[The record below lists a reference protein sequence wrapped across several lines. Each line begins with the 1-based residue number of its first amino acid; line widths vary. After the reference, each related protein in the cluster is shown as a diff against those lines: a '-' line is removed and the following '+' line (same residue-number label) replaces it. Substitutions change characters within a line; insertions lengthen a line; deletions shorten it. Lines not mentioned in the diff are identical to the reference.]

1 MAVLVGPETRLLVQG
16 LGRDG
21 SFQATRAR
29 EYGTNMVAAVHPNRD
44 GQKFED
50 EVPYFSTVAKA
61 VEETGANT
69 GVIFVPAP
77 FAMDAIIEQVDAG
90 IELVVCI
97 TEGVPVLDMA
107 KVMAYIKDKPTRLI
121 GANCPGVLSPASKA
135 KVGIIPGNIVQPGN
149 IGVVSRSG
157 TLTYEAIA
165 QLVQHGMGQSTCVGI
180 GGDPI
185 HGTTFTDVLELFQ
198 ADDETEAIVLIGEI
212 GGIREQLAADY
223 IKEHVTKPVV
233 ATIAGQS
240 APPGKRMG
248 HAGAI
253 ISGGKGT
260 AEEKFAAFEAAGIAC
275 AKDPSE
281 LGAVLL
287 KSLEANG
294 LR

>member
-1 MAVLVGPETRLLVQG
+1 MAILVGPETRLLIQG

-21 SFQATRAR
+21 SFQASRTR
-29 EYGTNMVAAVHPNRD
+29 EYGTNMVAAVHPGRD

-50 EVPYFSTVAKA
+50 EVPYFSSVARA

-90 IELVVCI
+90 LELVVCI
-97 TEGVPVLDMA
+97 TEGIPVLDMV
-107 KVMAYIKDKPTRLI
+107 KVVAYMKGKPTRLV
-121 GANCPGVLSPASKA
+121 GSNCPGVLSPASKA
-135 KVGIIPGNIVQPGN
+135 KVGIIPGNIVRPGN

-165 QLVQHGMGQSTCVGI
+165 QLVQHGLGQSTCVGI
-180 GGDPI
+180 GGDPV

-198 ADDETEAIVLIGEI
+198 ADDETEARVLIGEI
-212 GGIREQLAADY
+212 GGIREQLAAEY
-223 IKEHVTKPVV
+223 IRQHVTKPVV
-233 ATIAGQS
+233 ASIAGQS

-253 ISGGKGT
+253 ITGK
-260 AEEKFAAFEAAGIAC
+260 AALASEKIRALSEAGVHVVESPTQI
-275 AKDPSE
+275 
-281 LGAVLL
+281 GAMMKEVI
-287 KSLEANG
+287 G
-294 LR
+294 

>member
-1 MAVLVGPETRLLVQG
+1 MAVLVGPDTRLLVQG

-107 KVMAYIKDKPTRLI
+107 KVMAYIKDKSTRLI

-253 ISGGKGT
+253 ITGK
-260 AEEKFAAFEAAGIAC
+260 AALASEKNKALSEAGVHVVDSPALIG
-275 AKDPSE
+275 AKMKE
-281 LGAVLL
+281 ILG
-287 KSLEANG
+287 
-294 LR
+294 

>member
-1 MAVLVGPETRLLVQG
+1 MAILVGPETRLLIQG

-21 SFQATRAR
+21 SFQASRTR
-29 EYGTNMVAAVHPNRD
+29 EYGTNMVAAVHPGRD

-50 EVPYFSTVAKA
+50 EVPYFSSVARA

-90 IELVVCI
+90 LELVVCI
-97 TEGVPVLDMA
+97 TEGIPVLDMV
-107 KVMAYIKDKPTRLI
+107 KVVAYMKGKPTRLI
-121 GANCPGVLSPASKA
+121 GSNCPGLLSPASKA
-135 KVGIIPGNIVQPGN
+135 KVGIIPGNIVRPGN

-165 QLVQHGMGQSTCVGI
+165 QLVQHGLGQSTCVGI
-180 GGDPI
+180 GGDPV

-212 GGIREQLAADY
+212 GGIREQLAAEY
-223 IKEHVTKPVV
+223 IRQHVTKPVV
-233 ATIAGQS
+233 ASIAGQS
-240 APPGKRMG
+240 APLGKRMG

-253 ISGGKGT
+253 ITGK
-260 AEEKFAAFEAAGIAC
+260 AALASEKIRALSEAGVHVVESPTQI
-275 AKDPSE
+275 
-281 LGAVLL
+281 GAMMKEVI
-287 KSLEANG
+287 G
-294 LR
+294 

>member
-1 MAVLVGPETRLLVQG
+1 MAILVGPETRLLIQG

-21 SFQATRAR
+21 SFQASRTR
-29 EYGTNMVAAVHPNRD
+29 EYGTNMVAAVHPGRD

-61 VEETGANT
+61 VEDTGANT

-90 IELVVCI
+90 LELVVCI
-97 TEGVPVLDMA
+97 TEGVPVLDMV
-107 KVMAYIKDKPTRLI
+107 KVMAYIKDRPTRLI
-121 GANCPGVLSPASKA
+121 GSNCPGVLTPASKA
-135 KVGIIPGNIVQPGN
+135 KVGIVPGNIVRPGN

-165 QLVQHGMGQSTCVGI
+165 QLVQYGLGQSTCVGI
-180 GGDPI
+180 GGDPV

-212 GGIREQLAADY
+212 GGVREQLAAEY
-223 IKEHVTKPVV
+223 IKENVTKPVV
-233 ATIAGQS
+233 AAIAGQS
-240 APPGKRMG
+240 APAGKRMG

-253 ISGGKGT
+253 ITGRAALAS
-260 AEEKFAAFEAAGIAC
+260 EKSRALSEAGVHVVDSPTHI
-275 AKDPSE
+275 
-281 LGAVLL
+281 GARMKEVI
-287 KSLEANG
+287 G
-294 LR
+294 

>member
-1 MAVLVGPETRLLVQG
+1 MAILVGPETRLLIQG

-21 SFQATRAR
+21 SFQASRTR
-29 EYGTNMVAAVHPNRD
+29 EYGTNMVAAVHPGRD

-61 VEETGANT
+61 VEDTGANT

-90 IELVVCI
+90 LELVVCI
-97 TEGVPVLDMA
+97 TEGVPVLDMV
-107 KVMAYIKDKPTRLI
+107 KVMAYIKDRPTRLI
-121 GANCPGVLSPASKA
+121 GSNCPGVLTPASKA
-135 KVGIIPGNIVQPGN
+135 KVGIVPGNIVRPGN

-165 QLVQHGMGQSTCVGI
+165 QLVQYGLGQSTCVGI
-180 GGDPI
+180 GGDPV

-212 GGIREQLAADY
+212 GGVREQLAAEY
-223 IKEHVTKPVV
+223 IRENVTKPVV
-233 ATIAGQS
+233 AAIAGQS
-240 APPGKRMG
+240 APAGKRMG

-253 ISGGKGT
+253 ITGRAALAS
-260 AEEKFAAFEAAGIAC
+260 EKSRALSEAGVHVVDSPTHI
-275 AKDPSE
+275 
-281 LGAVLL
+281 GARMKEVI
-287 KSLEANG
+287 G
-294 LR
+294 

>member
-1 MAVLVGPETRLLVQG
+1 MAILVGPETRLLIQG

-21 SFQATRAR
+21 SFQASRTR
-29 EYGTNMVAAVHPNRD
+29 EYGTNMVAAVHPGRD

-50 EVPYFSTVAKA
+50 EVPYFSSVARA
-61 VEETGANT
+61 VEATGANT

-90 IELVVCI
+90 LELVVCI
-97 TEGVPVLDMA
+97 TEGIPVLDMV
-107 KVMAYIKDKPTRLI
+107 KVVAYMKGKPTRLI
-121 GANCPGVLSPASKA
+121 GSNCPGVLSPASKA
-135 KVGIIPGNIVQPGN
+135 KVGIIPGNIVRPGN

-165 QLVQHGMGQSTCVGI
+165 QLVQHGLGQSTCVGI
-180 GGDPI
+180 GGDPV

-212 GGIREQLAADY
+212 GGIREQLAAEY
-223 IKEHVTKPVV
+223 IRQHVTKPVV
-233 ATIAGQS
+233 ASIVGQS

-253 ISGGKGT
+253 ITGK
-260 AEEKFAAFEAAGIAC
+260 AALASEKIRALSEAGVHVVESPTQI
-275 AKDPSE
+275 
-281 LGAVLL
+281 GAMMKEVI
-287 KSLEANG
+287 G
-294 LR
+294 

>member
-1 MAVLVGPETRLLVQG
+1 MAILVGPETRLLIQG

-21 SFQATRAR
+21 SFQASRTR
-29 EYGTNMVAAVHPNRD
+29 EYGTNMVAAVHPGRD

-50 EVPYFSTVAKA
+50 EVPYFSSVARA

-90 IELVVCI
+90 LELVVCI
-97 TEGVPVLDMA
+97 TEGIPVLDMV
-107 KVMAYIKDKPTRLI
+107 KVVAYMKGKPTRLI
-121 GANCPGVLSPASKA
+121 GSNCPGVLSPASKT
-135 KVGIIPGNIVQPGN
+135 KVGIIPGNIVRPGN

-165 QLVQHGMGQSTCVGI
+165 QLVQHGLGQSTCVGI
-180 GGDPI
+180 GGDPV

-212 GGIREQLAADY
+212 GGIREQLAAEY
-223 IKEHVTKPVV
+223 IRQHVTKPVV
-233 ATIAGQS
+233 ASIAGQS
-240 APPGKRMG
+240 APLGKRMG

-253 ISGGKGT
+253 ITGK
-260 AEEKFAAFEAAGIAC
+260 AALASEKIRALSEAGVHVVESPTQI
-275 AKDPSE
+275 
-281 LGAVLL
+281 GAMMKEVI
-287 KSLEANG
+287 G
-294 LR
+294 

>member
-1 MAVLVGPETRLLVQG
+1 MAILVGPETRLLIQG

-21 SFQATRAR
+21 SFQASRTR
-29 EYGTNMVAAVHPNRD
+29 EYGTNMVAVVHPGRD

-61 VEETGANT
+61 VEDTGANT

-90 IELVVCI
+90 LELVVCI
-97 TEGVPVLDMA
+97 TEGVPVLDMV
-107 KVMAYIKDKPTRLI
+107 KVMAYIKDRPTRLI
-121 GANCPGVLSPASKA
+121 GSNCPGVLTPASKA
-135 KVGIIPGNIVQPGN
+135 KVGIVPGNIVRPGN

-165 QLVQHGMGQSTCVGI
+165 QLVQYGLGQSTCVGI
-180 GGDPI
+180 GGDPV

-212 GGIREQLAADY
+212 GGVREQLAAEY
-223 IKEHVTKPVV
+223 IRENVTKPVV
-233 ATIAGQS
+233 AAIAGQS
-240 APPGKRMG
+240 APAGKRMG

-253 ISGGKGT
+253 ITGRAALAS
-260 AEEKFAAFEAAGIAC
+260 EKSRALSEAGVHVVDSPTHI
-275 AKDPSE
+275 
-281 LGAVLL
+281 GARMKEVV
-287 KSLEANG
+287 G
-294 LR
+294 